1 MFVWLLSFLVEH
13 VNLRKFQ
20 FEKFFHYYSPVIEK
34 GYRLYIITHYAMTKR
49 SVVLKINV
57 AKTGGNNSFWE
68 LLLNALRKR
77 LKWSRTK
84 TMYDRIVPF
93 KISKQKCATAF
104 VYLLKLTHYKFFHV
118 NQICSR
124 FSYRRHTKLWESDG
138 LKYN

>member
-13 VNLRKFQ
+13 VNLRKYCSDL
-20 FEKFFHYYSPVIEK
+20 KIFFT
-34 GYRLYIITHYAMTKR
+34 IIAQLSKKDIRYDHHYAMTKT